1 MYNFSAK
8 LKLSPAMDFQLS
20 LQYQLGEFGSKLWR
34 ILTKKTV
41 NRASIFAFYYLYG
54 KSSVGKH
61 KIELQT

>member
-8 LKLSPAMDFQLS
+8 LKFSPAMDFQLS
-20 LQYQLGEFGSKLWR
+20 LQYQLGEFRSKLWR
-34 ILTKKTV
+34 ILTKQTVKT
-41 NRASIFAFYYLYG
+41 SIFASYYLYG